1 MRVTDL
7 NTTVRI
13 RKTTPMTY
21 KQRLSTR
28 ATKHR
33 REVASKL
40 NQRVREDTSGH
51 IALNGFM
58 LLEMCK
64 TKLPHE
70 VRTANLS
77 GRQIN

>member
-21 KQRLSTR
+21 KQRISTR
-28 ATKHR
+28 AAKNR
-33 REVASKL
+33 REMASKL
-40 NQRVREDTSGH
+40 NQRVREDTKGH

-77 GRQIN
+77 GRKIN

>member
-28 ATKHR
+28 ANKNR
-33 REVASKL
+33 QEVADKL
-40 NQRVREDTSGH
+40 NQRVREDTKGH
-51 IALNGFM
+51 TALNGFM
-58 LLEMCK
+58 LLEMYK

-70 VRTANLS
+70 VRTVNLS
-77 GRQIN
+77 GRKIN